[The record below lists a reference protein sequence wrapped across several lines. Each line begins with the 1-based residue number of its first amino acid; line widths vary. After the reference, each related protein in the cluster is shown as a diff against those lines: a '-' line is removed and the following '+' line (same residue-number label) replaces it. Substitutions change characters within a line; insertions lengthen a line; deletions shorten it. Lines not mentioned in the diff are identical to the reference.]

1 MYVCYNF
8 SGEPRNTYLLE
19 TQIPIANTT
28 KCKQLY
34 EKNNIVI
41 DSRIV
46 ICAGP
51 PEGRKDACRVIS
63 FFICL

>member
-1 MYVCYNF
+1 MYACYNC

-19 TQIPIANTT
+19 TQIPIANTG

-46 ICAGP
+46 ICAG
-51 PEGRKDACRVIS
+51 GKKR
-63 FFICL
+63 CLSSNFLFYLYM